1 MRIFLATL
9 FFGLSLAIALPL
21 SVASAQTS
29 SQLEGVIF
37 SQVEKRIIHRWL
49 GEQQQSRRNNDRD
62 NNDDDDDDDEAENE
76 GKSQKGKK
84 GNKGKPK
91 GKSKGKQKKAK
102 GKSGSM
108 PKGLAKKGKLPP
120 GLAKRKELPPGLVSR
135 GLPTELEQR
144 LPPPQQGTERKII
157 EDGTVL
163 LVEAGTNIVLDILE
177 KAIRGNK

>member
-1 MRIFLATL
+1 MTFGPPCHGRRRDHRTKRHDRKGPEPGHGL
-9 FFGLSLAIALPL
+9 FPAAGQIDGQPNR
-21 SVASAQTS
+21 
-29 SQLEGVIF
+29 EGP
-37 SQVEKRIIHRWL
+37 Q
-49 GEQQQSRRNNDRD
+49 
-62 NNDDDDDDDEAENE
+62 
-76 GKSQKGKK
+76 
-84 GNKGKPK
+84 
-91 GKSKGKQKKAK
+91 KAK

-120 GLAKRKELPPGLVSR
+120 GLAKRKELPPGLASR

-144 LPPPQQGTERKII
+144 LPPPRQGTERKII